1 VGALA
6 GHLKG
11 GDSVEQWGGG
21 RSGAAPHGVEVGEG
35 LGLIDNRR
43 LAGNSLAAAFVG
55 GTRAGRVQ
63 LALK

>member
-11 GDSVEQWGGG
+11 GDSVEQWRG

-35 LGLIDNRR
+35 VTPRVSKSHDYANHMFMR
-43 LAGNSLAAAFVG
+43 L
-55 GTRAGRVQ
+55 
-63 LALK
+63 